1 MAGQAR
7 SQRTDATKTR
17 DETDSGS
24 TARLEIGLVCDA
36 GSSSTGIHGMTDL
49 FSYAGEAARRQS
61 GRAQS
66 PVRVVHWRA
75 AESGDIEC
83 VFDSSPGHPHRPSV
97 LVIPGNRHAVSRP
110 ATSGP
115 LTEWLRQAHARGVVI
130 AAVCGGVFVLA
141 ETGLVTGRQ
150 VTTHW
155 ALRDQFE
162 KQFPDVLT
170 ETDRMVIDYGDV
182 VTGGGVLA
190 WTDLGLGLTERF
202 LGPSVMVETARYM
215 NVDPPG
221 REQRFYSDF
230 DPRTKHGDEAILRSQ
245 RWLTTQRGQPVS
257 VASIAAQACL
267 EPRTFLRRFVKATG
281 MKPTEY
287 QQRLRMS
294 RAREMLE
301 FSRDSVSQVA
311 SRIGYEDVA
320 GFRRVFRKIMG
331 LTPSDYRRRF
341 NRLSNAKQSVST

>member
-1 MAGQAR
+1 M
-7 SQRTDATKTR
+7 
-17 DETDSGS
+17 DSGP
-24 TARLEIGLVCDA
+24 TARLEVGLVCDA
-36 GSSSTGIHGMTDL
+36 GTSSTGIHGMTDL
-49 FSYAGEAARRQS
+49 FSYAGEAAWRQS
-61 GRAQS
+61 GCTQS

-75 AESGDIEC
+75 AEGDGIVC
-83 VFDSSPGHPHRPSV
+83 VYDTSPGDPHRPSV
-97 LVIPGNRHAVSRP
+97 LVIPGNRHAVSRQ
-110 ATSGP
+110 ATCGP
-115 LTEWLRQAHARGVVI
+115 LTEWLRQAHSRGVVI

-162 KQFPDVLT
+162 KQFPEVLT

-190 WTDLGLGLTERF
+190 WTDLGLLLTERF

-230 DPRTKHGDEAILRSQ
+230 DPRTKHGDEAILKSQ
-245 RWLTTQRGQPVS
+245 LWLSTRRGQAVT
-257 VASIAAQACL
+257 VASIAEQACL

-287 QQRLRMS
+287 QQRLRIS

-301 FSRDSVSQVA
+301 FSRASVSKVA
-311 SRIGYEDVA
+311 SSIGYEDVA

-341 NRLSNAKQSVST
+341 NRLSNGNGGAPNEIGPSSP